1 MVQPPPDQ
9 TNIPRLGVFCFC
21 MPDDDVKLIPH
32 EDSPVLQ
39 KEGIRRLCEPEV
51 APTMEEWRKE
61 RTKSYGKVALKLS
74 KENGVEEEIISGIVV
89 KHYN

>member
-1 MVQPPPDQ
+1 MA
-9 TNIPRLGVFCFC
+9 
-21 MPDDDVKLIPH
+21 DDDVKLLPH

-39 KEGIRRLCEPEV
+39 KLGIQRLCNPEV

-61 RTKSYGKVALKLS
+61 RTKSYGRVPLKL